1 MSDTAQAILARSGRT
16 FHLASQLLPGGMR
29 KDAAQLYG
37 FCRRMDDLA
46 DEGAPAG
53 GEQMQAA
60 IAALQQDPLSD
71 DAAALGWPVK
81 LEERFPGISKVAVTL
96 TRALAADTGA
106 RRIET
111 EAELLHYAFGVA
123 GTVGLMM
130 CRILGAPPEGAEAAS
145 YLGIAMQLTNIAR
158 DVAEDWGRD
167 RVYLP
172 SAWVMTIEV
181 ERALAGGKPRPL
193 LEATQR
199 LLALAE
205 SYYTAAERGMGYL
218 PWRARVGIL
227 AAAACYREIG
237 VCVGKDVPRSWR
249 MRTVVPS
256 RRKGE
261 LVGRSLL
268 LAPWKRQPTD
278 YHGASTA
285 TPAGASR

>member
-1 MSDTAQAILARSGRT
+1 MSDRAQAVLARSGRT
-16 FHLASQLLPGGMR
+16 FHLASRLLPGGMR
-29 KDAAQLYG
+29 EDAAQLYE

-53 GEQMQAA
+53 GEQIQAA
-60 IAALQQDPLSD
+60 IAALEQDPLGD
-71 DAAALGWPVK
+71 IAAALGWPVE
-81 LEERFPGISKVAVTL
+81 LETRYGGISKVAVTL
-96 TRALAADTGA
+96 ARALADDTGA
-106 RRIET
+106 RRIAT

-158 DVAEDWGRD
+158 DVADDCGRD

-172 SAWVMTIEV
+172 AAWVTTIEV
-181 ERALAGGKPRPL
+181 ERALTGGPPEPL

-205 SYYTAAERGMGYL
+205 SYYAAADRGMGYL
-218 PWRARVGIL
+218 PWRARTAIL

-237 VCVGKDVPRSWR
+237 VSVGRDVPRSWR
-249 MRTVVPS
+249 RRTVVTA

-261 LVGRSLL
+261 LVGRSVL
-268 LAPWKRQPTD
+268 LAPWKRRPTE
-278 YHGASTA
+278 GRRTA
-285 TPAGASR
+285 PAAPAGEWR